1 MEIPQPLKPRYASA
15 LGQPLAL
22 LTYPLQILGAY
33 RGADPLFDLGLT
45 YFIPRYHIKLF
56 HDSEVAI
63 SDHLPRFGAPFLS
76 PPLWKGQGAHISSG
90 LLAISIKVSGEERS

>member
-1 MEIPQPLKPRYASA
+1 MEIPQPLKPRCASA

-45 YFIPRYHIKLF
+45 YFIPRDHIKLF
-56 HDSEVAI
+56 HDSAI
-63 SDHLPRFGAPFLS
+63 TISHHPLLKGRAGDTHIIRLASDLD
-76 PPLWKGQGAHISSG
+76 
-90 LLAISIKVSGEERS
+90 